1 MPFDIVVLFLVLPV
15 RLDLNGLSDL
25 TVIYYIQ
32 FKTVLSPLVEFK
44 HDSIMIQFKQLV
56 AEPSN

>member
-25 TVIYYIQ
+25 TVIYIQ